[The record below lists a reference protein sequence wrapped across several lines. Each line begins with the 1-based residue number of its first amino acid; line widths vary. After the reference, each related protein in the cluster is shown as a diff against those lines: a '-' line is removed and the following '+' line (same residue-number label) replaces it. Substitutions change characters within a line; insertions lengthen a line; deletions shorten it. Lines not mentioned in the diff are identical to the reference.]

1 MARTPFF
8 ARQTPGGGVLL
19 FADQSQTTGS
29 YFFVHNGTGSDT
41 AGNGLGPDSPAASA
55 DFMVASCTASLGD
68 TIVLMPGHAETL
80 VNATGLAMDVAG
92 VRLLG
97 LGWGGLVPTFTL
109 GTATSATIA
118 VTAPNCVIDN
128 IKVVSDFANVAAG
141 VTASAVADGLVVQN
155 SWFKDGGSAKELVIG
170 VSVAAAANNV
180 KILNNRFTTVDTGGC
195 ASAVKLIGACDDGQ
209 IIGNYIQGD
218 YSVACIDGKTAA
230 AILLEI
236 TDNVF
241 WNSDATLGLL
251 LDMHSSTTGVY
262 ANNRSFGAKNDAHFT
277 AAGMVAV
284 ENYST
289 NAKNASGIIKPAVDT

>member
-8 ARQTPGGGVLL
+8 SRQTPGGGVLL

-29 YFFVHNGTGSDT
+29 YFFVHSGTGTDEEG
-41 AGNGLGPDSPAASA
+41 AGLGPDSPSATA

-97 LGWGGLVPTFTL
+97 LGWGNLIPTFTL

-118 VTAPNCVIDN
+118 VTAPNNVIDN
-128 IKVVSDFANVAAG
+128 IKIVSDKADVAAG
-141 VTASAVADGLVVQN
+141 VTASALADGLIVQN
-155 SWFKDGGSAKELVIG
+155 SWLKDGGSAKELVIG
-170 VSVAAAANNV
+170 VSVAAAAHNV
-180 KILNNRFTTVDTGGC
+180 KILNNRFTTVDGGDC
-195 ASAVKLIGACDDGQ
+195 ASAIKFIGACDDGLV
-209 IIGNYIQGD
+209 IGNYIHGD

-236 TDNVF
+236 RDNLF
-241 WNSDATLGLL
+241 WQADTTAGLFT
-251 LDMHSSTTGVY
+251 DMHSSTTGII
-262 ANNRSFGAKNDAHFT
+262 ANNSSYGAKNDAHYT
-277 AAGMVAV
+277 AAAMVFLQ
-284 ENYST
+284 NFST
-289 NAKNASGIIKPAVDT
+289 NAKNASGLIKPAIDS